1 MLKNI
6 PLYNPLPSGNFL
18 PSRNGT
24 LRFAGFHLF
33 QPKRAAPRLWVCSSV

>member
-24 LRFAGFHLF
+24 LCLAEFS
-33 QPKRAAPRLWVCSSV
+33 KK